1 MDYLHFLLLLCVNN
15 IITLQPSQLFAFQLN
30 CRSSPLVLVYVCSIA

>member
-15 IITLQPSQLFAFQLN
+15 IITLQPSQLFAYL
-30 CRSSPLVLVYVCSIA
+30 LL